1 MGSKSNAGGVPCVLV
16 HTDRGEAAMTL
27 PDAASV
33 FGVSEAELKLSIA
46 SSFNDRQA
54 FFSSHAGICLD
65 GSTLFLDEAVLFDL
79 GQTYCR
85 TKEHKK
91 WLQGFLEQVRAESF
105 RLRYVLNGERK
116 ERGLPPVEKEERV
129 MGVSP
134 KQLSPEDDPCSSA
147 TVIFKPRV
155 PKAMGGH
162 PSAKREMEAKAR
174 AVAQPSAGKADAV
187 TVGADVHAVVSKP
200 SGTGERG
207 NAAASMASVAPSV
220 SVEGS
225 SAVQLFKSEEF
236 GSVRVLQDG
245 DKFLFCGSDVAKA
258 LGYSN
263 PPKALGDHCRSI
275 TKRYMPHPQS
285 PDKTIEMLFVSEGD
299 LYRLVAHSKLPSA
312 ERFESWV
319 FDDVLPSIR
328 KTGGYSL
335 RSMSSDDLIA
345 KFGLPSDYVEA
356 LEALLESKKSEL
368 ALRARVEVLQPKADY
383 CDTVLNSP
391 LLIRH
396 TQLSAD
402 LGYSSPTQMLR
413 DLEELKVIKRVNGQW
428 VLRARYCGQGYAHS
442 KKTLADEDGSSVE
455 VILGWT
461 PTGERLVRE
470 ILFKAGK
477 VSSLSDAFPSS
488 DTGTEGT
495 VCLDGDKERSSF
507 SSDSLPASPSVGD

>member
-1 MGSKSNAGGVPCVLV
+1 MSSKSDDGVPCVLV
-16 HTDRGEAAMTL
+16 HTDRGGAAMTL

-33 FGVSEAELKLSIA
+33 FGVSEAELKLSLA

-54 FFSSHAGICLD
+54 FFTSHAGICLD

-129 MGVSP
+129 IGASP
-134 KQLSPEDDPCSSA
+134 KPLSPENDPCSSA
-147 TVIFKPRV
+147 TVIFRPRV
-155 PKAMGGH
+155 PKAMSGH
-162 PSAKREMEAKAR
+162 SSAKREMEAKAQ

-187 TVGADVHAVVSKP
+187 LVREETPVAVKP

-207 NAAASMASVAPSV
+207 KAEASAASV

-225 SAVQLFKSEEF
+225 PAVQMFESAEF
-236 GSVRVLQDG
+236 GSVRIIQDG
-245 DKFLFCGSDVAKA
+245 DKFLFCAKDVATA

-263 PPKALGDHCRSI
+263 TKDAVIRHCKGVV
-275 TKRYMPHPQS
+275 KRDLLTAGGKQEAAF
-285 PDKTIEMLFVSEGD
+285 ISEGD

-319 FDDVLPSIR
+319 FDEVLPAIR
-328 KTGGYSL
+328 RTGGYSL

-368 ALRARVEVLQPKADY
+368 ALRAKVEVLQPKADY

-402 LGYSSPTQMLR
+402 LGYSNPTQMLR
-413 DLEELKVIKRVNGQW
+413 DLEELKAIKKVNGQW
-428 VLRARYCGQGYAHS
+428 VLRAKYCGQGYAHS
-442 KKTLADEDGSSVE
+442 KKTLTDEDGSSVE

-470 ILFKAGK
+470 LLFKAGK
-477 VSSLSDAFPSS
+477 VSSLSDALPSS
-488 DTGTEGT
+488 DTDADAFSEAGTG
-495 VCLDGDKERSSF
+495 
-507 SSDSLPASPSVGD
+507 SPSLSD